1 MLRTVA
7 GGELLAFGSAWPK
20 IEERY
25 LRGSLGSILDEVRQ
39 KRG

>member
-7 GGELLAFGSAWPK
+7 GELLAFGSTWPK

-25 LRGSLGSILDEVRQ
+25 LHLGSLGSILDEVRQ
-39 KRG
+39 KRS